1 MPYNENGHPAP
12 TGCPLELDS
21 QPAAQT
27 SHDQYIGGT
36 DNFSDDASPLS
47 YDDANSLRYQLHGIE
62 LPEGIDR
69 DRFVALLTAGVRDCL
84 IRELDALA
92 EKRARKS
99 AALVVADAKPWGEV
113 GRAVAQRRAWLV
125 ANPWAKRVIA

>member
-1 MPYNENGHPAP
+1 MANNENGHPAP

-36 DNFSDDASPLS
+36 DNSGDDASLS
-47 YDDANSLRYQLHGIE
+47 YADANSLRYQLHGIE

-92 EKRARKS
+92 ERRVAKS
-99 AALVVADAKPWGEV
+99 AALVVAAAKPWGEV